1 MAAVITAIIS
11 PGMPPYAVPAGSD
24 LAAGEGA
31 PGLFWAFLR
40 LLKPA
45 IDKIRLKSIK
55 TANAEIIIIKVFSSM
70 NMVYSNKF
78 LSVQICR
85 GIYMFFVESR
95 PSA

>member
-1 MAAVITAIIS
+1 
-11 PGMPPYAVPAGSD
+11 
-24 LAAGEGA
+24 
-31 PGLFWAFLR
+31 
-40 LLKPA
+40 
-45 IDKIRLKSIK
+45 
-55 TANAEIIIIKVFSSM
+55 VFSSM